1 MNVHVEVRT
10 WDMAGKLPSAAMPSS
25 SFALLLMLVAGA
37 VAPASAANVP
47 GEPLTGSGD
56 VTRTL
61 LPATQLEAGDLPTPV
76 DNSAFALPENAA
88 PPRHEMRG
96 TLQLFGGGPSSWTV
110 HHDFYSRALEPPIV
124 AALRRIPRL
133 DIALTQSGSHLIP
146 THRGLRFTGDAYW
159 NAIVGAGRI
168 WAELGDGGASRA
180 SLPVTL
186 VERNQNCAYHGVVS
200 FLFDGATTSPAAFQV
215 TQETCKYFKFDLWDA
230 GPTRFA
236 AGDVPDAEAIAA
248 AYAAEAEARLPVR
261 PIEAVQADYPRS
273 QVYPQ
278 SFGAGMDR
286 DHLTAFGVFFDGTHY
301 AGPVRTRHGAYPY
314 PHQIRL
320 PSYSTAKT
328 AFAAVAL
335 MRLAQKYDEDVAQLL
350 LRDYLPKPPKDAW
363 KDVTFE
369 HALDMAT
376 GHYWD
381 PADQEDE
388 RDTTTELN
396 FFVVENQNRKLRGAL
411 AYTAKEAPGR
421 RWVYHTTDT
430 YLLTYA
436 MTEYLGRHVGAT
448 KKKPADLLAFVADE
462 VYRPLGLSAGALQA
476 VRTENRA
483 DGRPFG
489 GYGMF
494 WTPDDIL
501 KIANLL
507 NLQGGRIG
515 DRQVLQPDLLASAMQ
530 ENPDDRGVDAVHQ
543 TKPNK
548 YNNSVWSRQI
558 QVPDGATGTRDI
570 WVRQMLGYGG
580 IGVLMLPNGAVFY
593 YFGDADDH
601 EWLRSAREAYKL
613 K

>member
-1 MNVHVEVRT
+1 
-10 WDMAGKLPSAAMPSS
+10 MAATSPLLVLAFAVSAA
-25 SFALLLMLVAGA
+25 V
-37 VAPASAANVP
+37 PATAANLP
-47 GEPLTGSGD
+47 GDPLTGSGD
-56 VTRTL
+56 VARTL
-61 LPATQLEAGDLPTPV
+61 LPAAQLQAGELPSPI
-76 DNSAFALPENAA
+76 DNAAFALPENAA
-88 PPRHEMRG
+88 SPRHEMRG

-110 HHDFYSRALEPPIV
+110 HHDFHSRAQEPPIV
-124 AALRRIPRL
+124 AALRRVPRL
-133 DIALTQSGSHLIP
+133 DIVLTQSGSRLIP
-146 THRGLRFTGDAYW
+146 ANRALRFTGDAYW

-168 WAELGDGGASRA
+168 WSERGDGGSSRA
-180 SLPVTL
+180 SLPITL
-186 VERNQNCAYHGVVS
+186 VERNQNCAYHGVVT
-200 FLFDGATTSPAAFQV
+200 FLFDGSGTSPAAFQV
-215 TQETCKYFKFDLWDA
+215 TQETCKYFKFDLWGA
-230 GPTRFA
+230 GPSRYA
-236 AGDVPDAEAIAA
+236 AGEAPNAQAVAA
-248 AYAAEAEARLPVR
+248 AYAAELGARLPVR
-261 PIEAVQADYPRS
+261 PIDEIRNDHPRS

-286 DHLTAFGVFFDGTHY
+286 EHLTAYGLAFGGVHY
-301 AGPVRTRHGAYPY
+301 AGPVRTRHGDYPY
-314 PHQIRL
+314 PDQIRL

-335 MRLAQKYDEDVAQLL
+335 MRLAQIHGEDVAQSL
-350 LRDYLPKPPKDAW
+350 LRDYLPKPPKNAW
-363 KDVTFE
+363 QDVTFE

-388 RDTTTELN
+388 KDTTTELN
-396 FFVVENQNRKLRGAL
+396 FFVVENQNRRLRGAL
-411 AYTAKEAPGR
+411 AYARKEPPGR

-436 MTEYLGRHVGAT
+436 MTEYLGRLVGAT
-448 KKKPADLLAFVADE
+448 KKEPADLLAFIADE

-476 VRTENRA
+476 VRTDNRA

-507 NLQGGRIG
+507 NANRGRIG
-515 DRQVLQPDLLASAMQ
+515 DRQLLHPDLLAAAMQ
-530 ENPDDRGVDAVHQ
+530 EDPDDRGLDAVHQ

-558 QVPDGATGTRDI
+558 QVPDGGTGTKEI

-593 YFGDADDH
+593 YFGDDDDH

-613 K
+613 R

>member
-1 MNVHVEVRT
+1 
-10 WDMAGKLPSAAMPSS
+10 MAAASPIAALA
-25 SFALLLMLVAGA
+25 FAVSVA
-37 VAPASAANVP
+37 APATAVNLP
-47 GEPLTGSGD
+47 GDPLTGSGD
-56 VTRTL
+56 VARTL
-61 LPATQLEAGDLPTPV
+61 LPAAQLHAGELLSPI
-76 DNSAFALPENAA
+76 DNAAFALPEDAA
-88 PPRHEMRG
+88 PPRHQMRG
-96 TLQLFGGGPSSWTV
+96 TLQLFGGGASSWTV
-110 HHDFYSRALEPPIV
+110 HHDFYSRAQEPPIV
-124 AALRRIPRL
+124 AALRRVPRL
-133 DIALTQSGSHLIP
+133 DVVLTQSGSHLIP
-146 THRGLRFTGDAYW
+146 ANRALRFTGDAYW

-168 WAELGDGGASRA
+168 WSESGDGGSSRA
-180 SLPVTL
+180 SLPITL

-200 FLFDGATTSPAAFQV
+200 FLFDGSSTSPAAFQV
-215 TQETCKYFKFDLWDA
+215 TQETCKYFRFDLWGA
-230 GPTRFA
+230 GPTRYT
-236 AGDVPDAEAIAA
+236 AGEAPNADAVAA
-248 AYAAEAEARLPVR
+248 AYAAEVRARIPVR
-261 PIEAVQADYPRS
+261 PIDEIRNDHPRV

-278 SFGAGMDR
+278 SFGGGMDHK
-286 DHLTAFGVFFDGTHY
+286 HLTAHGVAFGGIHY
-301 AGPVRTRHGAYPY
+301 AGPVRTRHGDYPY
-314 PHQIRL
+314 PDQIRL

-335 MRLAQKYDEDVAQLL
+335 LRLAQLHGDDVAQLL

-363 KDVTFE
+363 QDVTFE

-388 RDTTTELN
+388 KDTTTELN
-396 FFVVENQNRKLRGAL
+396 FFVVENQNRRLRGAL
-411 AYTAKEAPGR
+411 AYTAREPPGR

-436 MTEYLGRHVGAT
+436 MTEYLGRLVGAT
-448 KKKPADLLAFVADE
+448 KKEPADLLAFVADE

-483 DGRPFG
+483 GGRPFG

-507 NLQGGRIG
+507 NKDRGRIG
-515 DRQVLQPDLLASAMQ
+515 DRQLLHPDLLAAAMQ
-530 ENPDDRGVDAVHQ
+530 EDPDDRGLDAVHQ
-543 TKPNK
+543 AKPNK
-548 YNNSVWSRQI
+548 YNNSVWSRKI
-558 QVPDGATGTRDI
+558 QVPDGGAGTKEI

-593 YFGDADDH
+593 YFGDDDDH

-613 K
+613 R

>member
-1 MNVHVEVRT
+1 
-10 WDMAGKLPSAAMPSS
+10 MPASS
-25 SFALLLMLVAGA
+25 SVFLLAFALTAAL
-37 VAPASAANVP
+37 PATAANVP
-47 GEPLTGSGD
+47 GDPLTGSGE
-56 VTRTL
+56 VARTL
-61 LPATQLEAGDLPTPV
+61 LPASQLRAGELPSPI
-76 DNSAFALPENAA
+76 DNAAFALPENAA
-88 PPRHEMRG
+88 PPRHQMRG
-96 TLQLFGGGPSSWTV
+96 TLQLFGGGASSLTV
-110 HHDFYSRALEPPIV
+110 HHDFYSRALEPPLV
-124 AALRRIPRL
+124 FALRRIPRL
-133 DIALTQSGSHLIP
+133 DIVLTQSGSHLIP
-146 THRGLRFTGDAYW
+146 ADRGLRFTGDAYW

-168 WAELGDGGASRA
+168 WSERGDDGRSRA

-200 FLFDGATTSPAAFQV
+200 FLFDGSATSPAAFQV

-230 GPTRFA
+230 GPARFA
-236 AGDVPDAEAIAA
+236 AGVAPDAEAVAA
-248 AYAAEAEARLPVR
+248 AYAAEVAARIPVR
-261 PIEAVQADYPRS
+261 PIDELRNDYPRS

-286 DHLTAFGVFFDGTHY
+286 EHLTAYGIAFRGIHY
-301 AGPVRTRHGAYPY
+301 AGPVRTRHGDYPY
-314 PHQIRL
+314 PEQIRL

-328 AFAAVAL
+328 AFAGVAL
-335 MRLAQKYDEDVAQLL
+335 MRLAQLHGEEVARLP
-350 LRDYLPKPPKDAW
+350 LRDYLPKPPKDRW
-363 KDVTFE
+363 QGVTFE
-369 HALDMAT
+369 HLLDMAT

-388 RDTTTELN
+388 KDTTTELN
-396 FFVVENQNRKLRGAL
+396 FFVIENQNRKLRGAM
-411 AYTAKEAPGR
+411 AFTTREPPGQ

-436 MTEYLGRHVGAT
+436 MAEYVGRLTGAT
-448 KKKPADLLAFVADE
+448 KKEPADLLGFVVDE
-462 VYRPLGLSAGALQA
+462 IYRPLGLSAGALQA
-476 VRTENRA
+476 VRTDNRA

-507 NLQGGRIG
+507 NVQRGKIG
-515 DRQVLQPDLLASAMQ
+515 DRQVLHPDLLAAAMQ
-530 ENPDDRGVDAVHQ
+530 ENEEDRGLDAVHQ
-543 TKPNK
+543 AKPNK
-548 YNNSVWSRQI
+548 YNNSVWSRPI
-558 QVPDGATGTRDI
+558 QVPDGGAGTKEI

-593 YFGDADDH
+593 YFGDGDDH

>member
-1 MNVHVEVRT
+1 MVVSSRAFLLAFVVT
-10 WDMAGKLPSAAMPSS
+10 TAMP
-25 SFALLLMLVAGA
+25 AT
-37 VAPASAANVP
+37 AANLP
-47 GEPLTGSGD
+47 GDPLAGSGE

-61 LPATQLEAGDLPTPV
+61 LPATQLQAGELPSPI

-88 PPRHEMRG
+88 PPRHTMQG
-96 TLQLFGGGPSSWTV
+96 TLQLFGGGASSWTV

-124 AALRRIPRL
+124 SSLRRIPRL
-133 DIALTQSGSHLIP
+133 DVVLTQSGSHLIP
-146 THRGLRFTGDAYW
+146 ANRGLRFTGDAYW
-159 NAIVGAGRI
+159 NTIVGAGRI
-168 WAELGDGGASRA
+168 WSERGDGGKSRA
-180 SLPVTL
+180 SLPITL

-200 FLFDGATTSPAAFQV
+200 FLFDGSATSPAAFQV

-236 AGDVPDAEAIAA
+236 AGVAPDAEAVAT
-248 AYAAEAEARLPVR
+248 AYAAEVAARMPVR
-261 PIEAVQADYPRS
+261 PIDELRNDYPRS

-286 DHLTAFGVFFDGTHY
+286 EHLTAYGVAFGGVHY
-301 AGPVRTRHGAYPY
+301 AGPVRTRHGDYPY
-314 PHQIRL
+314 PDRIRL

-335 MRLAQKYDEDVAQLL
+335 MRLAQLHGEDVARLP
-350 LRDYLPKPPKDAW
+350 LRDYLPKPPKDRW
-363 KDVTFE
+363 QGVTFE
-369 HALDMAT
+369 HFLDMAT

-381 PADQEDE
+381 PGDQEDE
-388 RDTTTELN
+388 KDTTTELN
-396 FFVVENQNRKLRGAL
+396 FFVVENQNRKLRGAM
-411 AYTAKEAPGR
+411 AFTTKEPPGK

-430 YLLTYA
+430 YLLTHA
-436 MTEYLGRHVGAT
+436 MTEYVGRLTGAT
-448 KKKPADLLAFVADE
+448 KKEPADLLAFVADE

-476 VRTENRA
+476 VRTDNRA

-507 NLQGGRIG
+507 NVQRGRIG
-515 DRQVLQPDLLASAMQ
+515 DRQVLHPDLLAAAMQ
-530 ENPDDRGVDAVHQ
+530 EDEEDRGLDAVHQ
-543 TKPNK
+543 AKPNK

-558 QVPDGATGTRDI
+558 QVTSAGTDTKEI

-593 YFGDADDH
+593 YFGDGDDH

>member
-1 MNVHVEVRT
+1 MLSFHSVLLL
-10 WDMAGKLPSAAMPSS
+10 A
-25 SFALLLMLVAGA
+25 FALAA
-37 VAPASAANVP
+37 APPATAANLP
-47 GEPLTGSGD
+47 GDPLTGSGE
-56 VTRTL
+56 VERGL
-61 LPATQLEAGDLPTPV
+61 LPAAQLQAGELPSPI

-88 PPRHEMRG
+88 PPRHEMHG
-96 TLQLFGGGPSSWTV
+96 TLQLFGGGASSWTV
-110 HHDFYSRALEPPIV
+110 HHDLHSRALDPPITST
-124 AALRRIPRL
+124 LRRIPRL
-133 DIALTQSGSHLIP
+133 NVVLAQSGSHLIP
-146 THRGLRFTGDAYW
+146 ANRGLRFTGDSYW

-168 WAELGDGGASRA
+168 WSERGDGGKSRA
-180 SLPVTL
+180 SLPITL

-200 FLFDGATTSPAAFQV
+200 FLFDGNSTSPAAFQV
-215 TQETCKYFKFDLWDA
+215 TQETCRYFKFDLWDA

-236 AGDVPDAEAIAA
+236 AGEAPNAGA
-248 AYAAEAEARLPVR
+248 VVGAYAAEVAARLPVR
-261 PIEAVQADYPRS
+261 PIDRIRDDYPQS

-278 SFGAGMDR
+278 SFAGGMDR
-286 DHLTAFGVFFDGTHY
+286 EHITAYGVAKDGVHY
-301 AGPVRTRHGAYPY
+301 AGPVRTRHGDYPY
-314 PHQIRL
+314 PDQIRL

-335 MRLAQKYDEDVAQLL
+335 MRLAQSHGEEFASLQ
-350 LRDYLPKPPKDAW
+350 LRDFLPKPPKDAW
-363 KDVTFE
+363 RGVTFD
-369 HALDMAT
+369 HLLDMAT

-381 PADQEDE
+381 PRDQEDE
-388 RDTTTELN
+388 KDTTTELN

-411 AYTAKEAPGR
+411 AFTTREPPGQ

-436 MTEYLGRHVGAT
+436 MTEYVGRLTGAT

-462 VYRPLGLSAGALQA
+462 VYVPLGLSAGALQP

-489 GYGMF
+489 GFGMF
-494 WTPDDIL
+494 WTSDDIL

-507 NLQGGRIG
+507 NVQRGKIG
-515 DRQVLQPDLLASAMQ
+515 DRQVLHPDILAATMQ
-530 ENPDDRGVDAVHQ
+530 ENPDDRGLDAVHQ

-548 YNNSVWSRQI
+548 YNNSVWSRRI
-558 QVPDGATGTRDI
+558 EVTSGAAGTEQI

-593 YFGDADDH
+593 YFGDDDDH